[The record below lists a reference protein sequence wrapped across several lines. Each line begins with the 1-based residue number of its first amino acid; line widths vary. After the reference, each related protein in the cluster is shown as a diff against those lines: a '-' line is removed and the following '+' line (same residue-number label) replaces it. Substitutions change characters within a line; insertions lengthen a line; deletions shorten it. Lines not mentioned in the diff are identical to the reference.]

1 MSKYYKIEVVK
12 LKPFREAILLRLP
25 GYDNADLL
33 GCYLKNLSKVVNRKS
48 YIVAPLTLSSICHGK
63 TMEGYYFY
71 MYLFPTDKIGRKIFN
86 FPKRLTMNM
95 ISGTLNRGYIS
106 TMFVNRK
113 YKDRKLI
120 FDIEIEYSREVL
132 IPSNIITS
140 QGVVRL
146 IEKFMPENIITK

>member
-25 GYDNADLL
+25 GYDNVDLL
-33 GCYLKNLSKVVNRKS
+33 GCYLKNLSKVVSRKS
-48 YIVAPLTLSSICHGK
+48 YIVAPLTLNGIYHGK
-63 TMEGYYFY
+63 IMEGYYFY
-71 MYLFPTDKIGRKIFN
+71 MYLFPTDKLGRKIIN